1 METITSSASPVQSVT
16 EQTFA
21 AKVLGASVPVLVDFT
36 TTWCGPCRALSPIL
50 HKLAAEQAGRLS
62 VVTVDGDD
70 QAALAARFRVKAF
83 PTVIAFSGG
92 REVGRHVGL
101 TTREKLLGLSGVSR
115 GRERAR
121 QGEAS
126 ALKPAGFADRGAG
139 EGA

>member
-1 METITSSASPVQSVT
+1 MGAGPVEKIGGRVVRGRGVGTWAGMETITSSASPVQSVT

-101 TTREKLLGLSGVSR
+101 TTREKLLGLSGV
-115 GRERAR
+115 
-121 QGEAS
+121 
-126 ALKPAGFADRGAG
+126 
-139 EGA
+139 